1 MQGKLQVRTVL
12 VIAAAVLASASH
24 AESDFPIA
32 DVEGKCQRMMRQQP
46 FIGEC
51 IRREQP
57 AYDYSRTLWN
67 DLSEESKAQA
77 RAWENR
83 QPGPP
88 TIQANPAYYQNLAQA
103 IEIELAKQRQ
113 KSPQPRFR
121 Y

>member
-1 MQGKLQVRTVL
+1 MKPLIGVL
-12 VIAAAVLASASH
+12 EFLTSVTAALAQS
-24 AESDFPIA
+24 EFPVA
-32 DVEGKCQRMMRQQP
+32 DVEGKCARMMRSQP

-57 AYDYSRTLWN
+57 AYDYSRMLWN
-67 DLSEESKAQA
+67 DLSEEGKVRA

-88 TIQANPAYYQNLAQA
+88 TIEANPAYYQNLAQA

-113 KSPQPRFR
+113 KSPPPRFR